1 MLRHLLLAAPIL
13 ALAAS
18 HASAQIRPTP
28 VITGKLPIITLQ
40 PQINPVFASPYSLPP
55 VLTQQPT
62 YARQVVLPATW
73 TPATLSP
80 TTLTPWGIQPARL
93 NPGIYTPPLVAS
105 VEPSRYYSVSP
116 WAAVNPVNGNV
127 YNGFNNTF
135 TTRTGSYQYNP
146 WTDTFT
152 NPSNNATY
160 NPYSGVT
167 IRPLNPVP
175 ANNFYYG
182 PQYPGAFR

>member
-40 PQINPVFASPYSLPP
+40 PQINPVFASPYSVPP

-80 TTLTPWGIQPARL
+80 TTLTPWGTAILGGRL
-93 NPGIYTPPLVAS
+93 PSGAASAPRVCETPRFDP
-105 VEPSRYYSVSP
+105 
-116 WAAVNPVNGNV
+116 
-127 YNGFNNTF
+127 
-135 TTRTGSYQYNP
+135 TG
-146 WTDTFT
+146 D
-152 NPSNNATY
+152 
-160 NPYSGVT
+160 
-167 IRPLNPVP
+167 
-175 ANNFYYG
+175 
-182 PQYPGAFR
+182 